1 MTKKQVID
9 PVFPQCPIRNVLSR
23 IGDRWTLLI
32 LLALQDRST
41 PLRFMELYK
50 AIPDV
55 SQKMLA
61 SALKDLEADDLVS
74 RTAYIEIPPRVEY
87 ALTERGKSLM
97 PLLNQLVSWS
107 VDNMSEIMESRK
119 RYAVNNSSVH
129 R

>member
-32 LLALQDRST
+32 LLALQDRET

-61 SALKDLEADDLVS
+61 STLKDLEADDLVS